1 MNLFRLLGVASVA
14 VVLVGCP
21 EIAMKGT
28 IRALVQPKNVAG
40 MKVVSAGNKQFKV
53 TWNDP
58 TDSDVDHIEIS
69 LRAPMT
75 ADSPPNPVNVALGVQ
90 SAIVNVP
97 FNNVQYIVVVK
108 AVDKAGNKSPGSIYT
123 PLSFATAINAAV
135 SLSGNLLLP
144 TTQAPPKIKLS
155 YSAFPLSSATAEAD
169 YAYVNGAISTEHD
182 YTMPAH
188 TQNAYHAYTYDFR
201 GNLTRKDDY
210 DPTGAYVQDYYS
222 YQYDSQGNQTVA
234 AYYSGGTSTVSA
246 TLSSSDSF
254 QYDASGNQI
263 QDSQYNGSGTL
274 TQTIA
279 YGYDSNRRLVSG
291 TVYDG
296 AGTLQYTF
304 SVQWDS
310 TTGFPSNMTIQTA
323 AGATFLS
330 ISWQAGTGVLTA
342 NVYVNLFGP
351 YSATVTSSF
360 DSHGLLQ
367 QISSVSG
374 TNTQSVVFTHDSD
387 GNTTQEIDNF
397 NTGSTFSAGYTWS
410 Y

>member
-1 MNLFRLLGVASVA
+1 
-14 VVLVGCP
+14 
-21 EIAMKGT
+21 
-28 IRALVQPKNVAG
+28 
-40 MKVVSAGNKQFKV
+40 
-53 TWNDP
+53 
-58 TDSDVDHIEIS
+58 
-69 LRAPMT
+69 
-75 ADSPPNPVNVALGVQ
+75 
-90 SAIVNVP
+90 
-97 FNNVQYIVVVK
+97 
-108 AVDKAGNKSPGSIYT
+108 
-123 PLSFATAINAAV
+123 
-135 SLSGNLLLP
+135 
-144 TTQAPPKIKLS
+144 
-155 YSAFPLSSATAEAD
+155 
-169 YAYVNGAISTEHD
+169 
-182 YTMPAH
+182 
-188 TQNAYHAYTYDFR
+188 
-201 GNLTRKDDY
+201 
-210 DPTGAYVQDYYS
+210 
-222 YQYDSQGNQTVA
+222 
-234 AYYSGGTSTVSA
+234 
-246 TLSSSDSF
+246 
-254 QYDASGNQI
+254 
-263 QDSQYNGSGTL
+263 
-274 TQTIA
+274 
-279 YGYDSNRRLVSG
+279 VSG